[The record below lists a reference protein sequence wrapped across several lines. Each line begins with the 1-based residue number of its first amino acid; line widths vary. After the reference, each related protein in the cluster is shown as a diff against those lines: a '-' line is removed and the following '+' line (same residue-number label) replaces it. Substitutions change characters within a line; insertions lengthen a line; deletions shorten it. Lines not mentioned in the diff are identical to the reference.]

1 MRWRRWFDRLRP
13 AAIVA
18 MAAAAGLAAG
28 PGPGIAGAQ
37 EVTNPVIN
45 NFEIAP
51 AGSLEWEMFDR
62 LTYTHRSSP
71 GDLPRLARLT
81 VLESI
86 AMYQNVRSDLPF
98 TIMGAR
104 IEGEMTLLWDSAEIF
119 FMSATPGDAAG
130 LARARP
136 LLSDVE
142 AAYDRLGATLGAM
155 PGIAPR
161 AYFHLQDIA
170 SLLPVTNDLI
180 DAMESD
186 LGVPAPSLTAT
197 SALPAQ
203 SRQIAEELGGLIQA
217 LRDTKPAPP
226 DRDALIADLEALVE
240 LLKGFERTLEAGG
253 SGRDVIESSRLLR
266 SRVWPIE
273 AGFLRLARTPGLAAR
288 WRQIRQRIDAL
299 SDRFGPSRV
308 IVPRPVVRPVV
319 GVDRRL
325 LARVDRAMTALDAFL
340 AGEGSS
346 VASPA
351 DGSPYREELGQLRRR
366 LLLFRQRVAAGE
378 SPEALAGSLREIE
391 DLNRRLGERA
401 RAEGRIFRG
410 GIRLDAR
417 GLEATG
423 QAVEKL
429 RGLLPKAVDA
439 ARPPTP

>member
-1 MRWRRWFDRLRP
+1 MWWRRWFDRLRP

-98 TIMGAR
+98 TMMGAR

-119 FMSATPGDAAG
+119 FMSAMLGDAAG

-155 PGIAPR
+155 PGSAPCAALPPPGHRQPPAGHERPDRRDGIRPRR
-161 AYFHLQDIA
+161 AGPEFDGH
-170 SLLPVTNDLI
+170 VGT
-180 DAMESD
+180 
-186 LGVPAPSLTAT
+186 
-197 SALPAQ
+197 PAQ

-273 AGFLRLARTPGLAAR
+273 AAVPPAGEDARAGRPLAA
-288 WRQIRQRIDAL
+288 DPAA
-299 SDRFGPSRV
+299 DR
-308 IVPRPVVRPVV
+308 RPVRPFRAVRV
-319 GVDRRL
+319 
-325 LARVDRAMTALDAFL
+325 
-340 AGEGSS
+340 
-346 VASPA
+346 
-351 DGSPYREELGQLRRR
+351 
-366 LLLFRQRVAAGE
+366 
-378 SPEALAGSLREIE
+378 
-391 DLNRRLGERA
+391 
-401 RAEGRIFRG
+401 
-410 GIRLDAR
+410 
-417 GLEATG
+417 
-423 QAVEKL
+423 
-429 RGLLPKAVDA
+429 
-439 ARPPTP
+439 